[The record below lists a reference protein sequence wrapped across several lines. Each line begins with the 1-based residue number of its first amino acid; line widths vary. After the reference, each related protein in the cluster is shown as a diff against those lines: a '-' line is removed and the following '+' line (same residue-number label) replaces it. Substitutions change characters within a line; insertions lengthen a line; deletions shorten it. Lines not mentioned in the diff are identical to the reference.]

1 MFILL
6 VFLVVQESF
15 LGDNSY
21 FRFFFFL
28 VAGWMLEKGQIWILT
43 NVRGRSLSRNALD
56 ILDLYVPFFLFSQF
70 CFYMFLGISN
80 ISFFWVSAREGRV

>member
-21 FRFFFFL
+21 FSVFFFF
-28 VAGWMLEKGQIWILT
+28 GC
-43 NVRGRSLSRNALD
+43 RLD
-56 ILDLYVPFFLFSQF
+56 VGEGTDLDLNECPRSKLKQQCIRYLGPVCAIFSLMSIL
-70 CFYMFLGISN
+70 FYMF
-80 ISFFWVSAREGRV
+80 GRFLI